1 MTKAGLLSYLASKD
15 GFDSTHPDRTWFVFC
30 ACILLGTLLIDV
42 YTPAG
47 IPASLLYILAVA
59 AVGMVPGSRIHWIV
73 AAISTGL
80 TVVGLYGA
88 SAESVGW
95 IEVTNRAISISAI
108 WLAAWIVS
116 RWQKG
121 ARSRS
126 HDLSVR
132 LRSLLTHSQTIIFV
146 KDLQGR
152 YLEVSEQFLALIDAP
167 ADLVIGKTDH
177 ELFPHHIADSYR
189 QHDCEVVHAGGVL
202 NFEEH
207 TLLKGE
213 PRFFVVRKF
222 PLRDEAGRIVAIG
235 GVATDMT
242 ARLQAEVARHE
253 AQERLDLVV
262 AATQTGIWDW
272 DMQTNRIYYCPFW
285 KGSLGYEES
294 EISDSL
300 AEWEARLHPDDKAR
314 VFALVDD
321 YLSGRI
327 ASYQLEH
334 RLRHK
339 NGTYRWIHSVA
350 VLQRDEAG
358 RPRRLTGS
366 HVDITE
372 RKQAAHALAQSESTL
387 RSFFDSGVMM
397 MGIIEL
403 YPGDILHISD
413 NRCAAG
419 FFGTTPELI
428 QGRRDSE
435 LGVPSATIALWSRHY
450 EESGRTKQPVRFEYC
465 HPDLSSAVEKRVS
478 VTVCWIGTGP
488 SGRDRYSYV
497 VEDVTESRC
506 METTL
511 AETAERYRGVVTAL
525 AEGIVLHDAQGRI
538 MACNPSAERILGLSA
553 GQLMGRT
560 PDDADWQAIHP
571 DGRPFDCELRPPTLT
586 LRTGLPCSD
595 VVMGIRRPTGELR
608 WISINT
614 QALIC
619 PDGGPPSG
627 VVGSFHDITERR
639 RAEQALLD
647 VQTQLERRVRERT
660 ARIHELEHQRSQ
672 AETVAALGHLAADI
686 AHEVNNPLA
695 GIKNA
700 FYLVKQGISAEHRH
714 YRFVELI
721 DREIQRLAAIV
732 KKMYTLYQDGASD
745 QWQATKVSDLLQN
758 VATLLDYKLV
768 SRRIRLR
775 TEMELTCPIVT
786 LPRADLFQVLLNLVQ
801 NAIDA
806 SPADAEVVLQV
817 AQQGD
822 MLHWSVMDHGT
833 GIAPEV
839 LPHIF
844 EPFFTTKSAD
854 GRQGLGLGLSVSRR
868 LICAMG
874 GRIEVHT
881 QPAGGSIF
889 TVIHPLDLTGGA
901 RQQDAMPAMN
911 KEQDDDDYA
920 KTHSHC

>member
-1 MTKAGLLSYLASKD
+1 MTKAGLLGYLASKV
-15 GFDSTHPDRTWFVFC
+15 GFDSTHPDRPWFVFC
-30 ACILLGTLLIDV
+30 ACILLGTFLIDL
-42 YTPAG
+42 YIPAG
-47 IPASLLYILAVA
+47 IPASLLYLLAVS
-59 AVGMVPGSRIHWIV
+59 AVGMVSGSRIHWAV

-80 TVVGLYGA
+80 TVFGLSWSWSEGI
-88 SAESVGW
+88 VW
-95 IEVTNRAISISAI
+95 VEVTNRAISIGAI

-121 ARSRS
+121 ARSRA

-132 LRSLLTHSQTIIFV
+132 LRSLLAHSQTIIFV

-177 ELFPHHIADSYR
+177 ELFPHQIADSYR
-189 QHDCEVVHAGGVL
+189 EHDREVVHAGGVL

-207 TLLKGE
+207 ALLKGD

-222 PLRDEAGRIVAIG
+222 PLRDEAGQIIAIG

-272 DMQTNRIYYCPFW
+272 DLRTNRIYYCPSL
-285 KGSLGYEES
+285 KASLGYEES
-294 EISDSL
+294 EISDAP
-300 AEWEARLHPDDKAR
+300 AEWESRLHPDDKTRAL
-314 VFALVDD
+314 ALVDD

-327 ASYQLEH
+327 ACYELEH

-339 NGTYRWIHSVA
+339 DGTYRWFHTCA
-350 VLQRDEAG
+350 VLQRDEQG
-358 RPRRLTGS
+358 HPRRMTGS
-366 HVDITE
+366 HVDITA
-372 RKQAAHALAQSESTL
+372 RKRAEEALSRSESTL
-387 RSFFDSGVMM
+387 RSFFGSGVMM
-397 MGIIEL
+397 MGVVEL
-403 YPGDILHISD
+403 QDADIVHVSD
-413 NRCAAG
+413 NPCAAT
-419 FFGTTPELI
+419 FYGTTPELM
-428 QGRRDSE
+428 QGRLASE
-435 LGVPSATIALWSRHY
+435 LGAPPDTIALWRRFY
-450 EESGRTKQPVRFEYC
+450 EASKARGEPVRFEYL
-465 HPDLSSAVEKRVS
+465 HPHPTSSAERCLS
-478 VTVCWIGTGP
+478 VAVCWIGAGP
-488 SGRDRYSYV
+488 SGRDRFSYV
-497 VEDVTESRC
+497 AEDITEARR
-506 METTL
+506 TKTVL
-511 AETAERYRGVVTAL
+511 TETAERYRGVVTAL
-525 AEGIVLHDAQGRI
+525 AEGIVLQDAEGRI
-538 MACNPSAERILGLSA
+538 IACNPSAEKILGLTA
-553 GQLMGRT
+553 DQLMGRSSVA
-560 PDDADWQAIHP
+560 PEWRAIHD
-571 DGRPFDCELRPPTLT
+571 DGTPFDGEQHPAMVT
-586 LRTGLPCSD
+586 LRTGLPCTD
-595 VVMGIRRPTGELR
+595 VIMRVCRPGGEQR
-608 WISINT
+608 WLSINT
-614 QALIC
+614 QPLREPHAER
-619 PDGGPPSG
+619 PYA
-627 VVGSFHDITERR
+627 VVASFHDITERR

-745 QWQATKVSDLLQN
+745 QWQATNVSDLLQN
-758 VATLLDYKLV
+758 VTTLLDYKLV

-806 SPADAEVVLQV
+806 SSADAEVVLKV
-817 AQQGD
+817 TQQGD

-844 EPFFTTKSAD
+844 EPFFTTKSAG

-868 LICAMG
+868 LIRAMG

-881 QPAGGSIF
+881 QPAGGSMF

>member
-1 MTKAGLLSYLASKD
+1 MTKTGLLGYLASKA
-15 GFDSTHPDRTWFVFC
+15 GFDSTHPDRPWYVLC
-30 ACILLGTLLIDV
+30 ASILLGTFLIDL

-47 IPASLLYILAVA
+47 IPASLLYLLAVF
-59 AVGMVPGSRIHWIV
+59 AVGMVSGSRIHWAV

-80 TVVGLYGA
+80 TVFGLYWFWSEGIA
-88 SAESVGW
+88 W
-95 IEVTNRAISISAI
+95 IEVTNRAISIGAI

-121 ARSRS
+121 AHSRA

-132 LRSLLTHSQTIIFV
+132 LRSLLAHSQTIIFV

-152 YLEVSEQFLALIDAP
+152 YLEVSEQFLALIGAP

-177 ELFPHHIADSYR
+177 DLFPHQIADSYR
-189 QHDCEVVHAGGVL
+189 EHDREVVHAGGVL
-202 NFEEH
+202 SFEEH
-207 TLLKGE
+207 ALLNGD

-272 DMQTNRIYYCPFW
+272 DLQTNRIYYCPFL
-285 KGSLGYEES
+285 KASLGYQES
-294 EISDSL
+294 EVSDSP
-300 AEWEARLHPDDKAR
+300 AEWESRLHPDDKTRAL
-314 VFALVDD
+314 ALVDD
-321 YLSGRI
+321 YLSGRS
-327 ASYQLEH
+327 ATYELEH

-339 NGTYRWIHSVA
+339 DGTYRWIHTCA
-350 VLQRDEAG
+350 VLQRDEQG
-358 RPRRLTGS
+358 HPRRMTGS

-372 RKQAAHALAQSESTL
+372 RKQAEEALSRSESTL
-387 RSFFDSGVMM
+387 RSFFGSGVMM
-397 MGIIEL
+397 MGVVEL
-403 YPGDILHISD
+403 QDADIVHVSD
-413 NRCAAG
+413 NRCAAN
-419 FFGTTPELI
+419 FYGTTSELM
-428 QGRRDSE
+428 QGRLASE
-435 LGVPSATIALWSRHY
+435 LGAPPDTIALWRRFY
-450 EESGRTKQPVRFEYC
+450 EASKAHGEPVRFEYL
-465 HPDLSSAVEKRVS
+465 HPHPTSGAERCLSVA
-478 VTVCWIGTGP
+478 VCWIGAGP
-488 SGRDRYSYV
+488 SGRDRFSYV
-497 VEDVTESRC
+497 AEDITEARR
-506 METTL
+506 TKTVL
-511 AETAERYRGVVTAL
+511 TETAERYRGVVTAL
-525 AEGIVLHDAQGRI
+525 AEGIVLQDAEGRI
-538 MACNPSAERILGLSA
+538 IACNPSAEKILGLTA
-553 GQLMGRT
+553 DQLMGRSSVA
-560 PDDADWQAIHP
+560 PEWRAIHD
-571 DGRPFDCELRPPTLT
+571 DGTPFDGEQHPAMVT
-586 LRTGLPCSD
+586 LRTGLPCTD
-595 VVMGIRRPTGELR
+595 VIMRVCRPGGEQR
-608 WISINT
+608 WLSINT
-614 QALIC
+614 QPLRQPHAER
-619 PDGGPPSG
+619 PYA
-627 VVGSFHDITERR
+627 VVASFHDITERR

-745 QWQATKVSDLLQN
+745 QWQATNVSDLLQN

-806 SPADAEVVLQV
+806 SSADAEVVLKV
-817 AQQGD
+817 TQQGD

-844 EPFFTTKSAD
+844 EPFFTTKSAG

-868 LICAMG
+868 LIRAMG

-889 TVIHPLDLTGGA
+889 TVIHPLGITGGA
-901 RQQDAMPAMN
+901 RHQDALPAMN
-911 KEQDDDDYA
+911 KEQEDDDYA